1 METQVYQGF
10 QIRNVDISNLDEK
23 TKELVTLF
31 KPKAN
36 PNASPNDPTRLS
48 DEAVWKHILSGDMM
62 DRKGKAD
69 LKKILRHGIDSK
81 RRDLVVWFFSLC
93 CKWEKSKKIL
103 FKSVEQVFE
112 ELGKAEELFKYD
124 ITSIHHVMNEFLAVG
139 IVQRSLQKNVYK
151 YWLSDDSKKYGADY
165 MLKGNKWFEGLIVTG
180 GERLIAFK

>member
-81 RRDLVVWFFSLC
+81 R
-93 CKWEKSKKIL
+93 
-103 FKSVEQVFE
+103 
-112 ELGKAEELFKYD
+112 
-124 ITSIHHVMNEFLAVG
+124 
-139 IVQRSLQKNVYK
+139 
-151 YWLSDDSKKYGADY
+151 
-165 MLKGNKWFEGLIVTG
+165 
-180 GERLIAFK
+180 